1 MNAAEIA
8 RLHHMKRVCDRI
20 AARMGGRFV
29 FVPAVREILKGH
41 DGDEA

>member
-1 MNAAEIA
+1 MTAAEIA

-29 FVPAVREILKGH
+29 FVPAVRELLKGT
-41 DGDEA
+41 DDE